1 MSEFFEVV
9 SLLLNGLLDISNKA
23 IGILI
28 AWTILGVPLLFILTT
43 FDFVKTLLDELG
55 IIKED

>member
-1 MSEFFEVV
+1 MSEFFEIV

>member
-1 MSEFFEVV
+1 
-9 SLLLNGLLDISNKA
+9 LLNGFLDISNKV
-23 IGILI
+23 IGITI

-55 IIKED
+55 IIKEE

>member
-1 MSEFFEVV
+1 V
-9 SLLLNGLLDISNKA
+9 
-23 IGILI
+23 IGITI

-55 IIKED
+55 IIKEE

>member
-1 MSEFFEVV
+1 MSEFFEIV
-9 SLLLNGLLDISNKA
+9 SLLLNGFLDISNKA

-55 IIKED
+55 IIKEE

>member
-1 MSEFFEVV
+1 MSEFFDVV
-9 SLLLNGLLDISNKA
+9 SLLLNGFLDISNKV
-23 IGILI
+23 IGITI

>member
-1 MSEFFEVV
+1 
-9 SLLLNGLLDISNKA
+9 LLNGFLDISNKA

-28 AWTILGVPLLFILTT
+28 AWTILGVPLLFFLTT

-55 IIKED
+55 IIKEE